1 MHALRTFVINIFDKQ
16 CTSRGAAL
24 LPNIYKPKETD
35 GQGLKV
41 WSTLDATL
49 TILLKQMKVES

>member
-41 WSTLDATL
+41 
-49 TILLKQMKVES
+49 